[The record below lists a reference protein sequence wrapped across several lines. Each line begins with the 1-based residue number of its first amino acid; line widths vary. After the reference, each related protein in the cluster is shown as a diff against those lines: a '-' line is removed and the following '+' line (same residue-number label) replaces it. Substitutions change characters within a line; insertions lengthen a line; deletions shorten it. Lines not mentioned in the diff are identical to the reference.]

1 MLHLASK
8 FVPVADEV
16 FRLQSGDDAEC
27 KLFQKIGEQG
37 HYGGRPGTTRQGTY
51 AAAPSGVLLASINSN
66 DPARIAD
73 MLERALAKWDKLGRG
88 ERLRSGDP
96 EKQMADVK
104 RPERLYPQGGLV
116 LHVYSRDLPRESPGK
131 GRRANSW
138 NQDYA
143 WFTKKEA
150 RQIIPAKVEVG
161 QEQEMPTALV
171 HRIACAHLIDNVRGQ
186 TSPYDDK
193 HVKKARINA
202 RVTAIDGDVVTLR
215 LEGETHTAAEGKWP
229 VQGYRDQRTPATQ
242 KRGFEARLLGKAA
255 YDVKKERFPT
265 FELLAVGMRWGATQ
279 FNGRRDDP
287 GPAPMGVFFTLAGD
301 SPSERVAPAFHY
313 HRAYRWER

>member
-1 MLHLASK
+1 VVQLASK
-8 FVPVADEV
+8 FVPAADEV
-16 FRLQSGDDAEC
+16 FRLQSGSDAEC

-51 AAAPSGVLLASINSN
+51 AATPSGVLLASINSN

-73 MLERALAKWDKLGRG
+73 MLERALAKWEKLGRA
-88 ERLRSGDP
+88 ERLSSDDP
-96 EKQMADVK
+96 QTKLAAVK

-131 GRRANSW
+131 GWRGNAW

-150 RQIIPAKVEVG
+150 RQIVPAKVEVG
-161 QEQEMPTALV
+161 QQQQMPMALV

-186 TSPYDDK
+186 TTPYDDK
-193 HVKKARINA
+193 HVKKAQLSA
-202 RVTAIDGDVVTLR
+202 RVTAVDGDVVTLR
-215 LEGETHTAAEGKWP
+215 LEGETRTAAEGNWP
-229 VQGYRDQRTPATQ
+229 VQGNRDRKPGAQ
-242 KRGFEARLLGKAA
+242 KRVFEARLLGKAT
-255 YDVKKERFPT
+255 YDLKKERFLT

-279 FNGRRDDP
+279 FNVRRDDP
-287 GPAPMGVFFTLAGD
+287 GPAPMGVLFTIAGD
-301 SPSERVAPAFHY
+301 TPNERVAPAFHY
-313 HRAYRWER
+313 HRSYRWEK